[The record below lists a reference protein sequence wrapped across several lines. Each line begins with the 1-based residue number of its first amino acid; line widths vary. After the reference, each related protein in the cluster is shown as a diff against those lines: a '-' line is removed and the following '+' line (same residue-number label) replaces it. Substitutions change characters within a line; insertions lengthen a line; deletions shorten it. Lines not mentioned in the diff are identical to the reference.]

1 MKKVSFIII
10 LLLLY
15 ILSCTEQMV
24 LVSISSSGYGRVTF
38 YNSAE
43 SAIEVASGTK
53 VTVIATPDENCEFK
67 GWYVGNSDTPVST
80 EATYTFSA
88 NGDVALIAKF
98 NEIKKIISVATSGN
112 GGVAIKNKAGSSA
125 EFVFGTTVS
134 IVATPDEG
142 YDFVGWF
149 VNGSNTPVS
158 TDATYTF
165 TVSEDVSFIGKFVQ
179 AKKTVSVTTPGN
191 GSVVIRNNGGETAEL
206 LAGST
211 VVVVATPND
220 KCEFLGWFKEDG
232 KTLVSTDVTYIF
244 TLSSDISLVAKF
256 SECKKKL
263 SVKTFDNGSVAI
275 KDNDS
280 KNAELLVGTNVTI
293 IATPNDTYEFK
304 GWFVDGSDT
313 LISTEVTYTF
323 VLNDDVSLVAKFE
336 KAKRNVMV
344 VTTSNGRAT
353 IRNTSSESADLAV
366 GTIVAVSAIPTEDSE
381 FLGWFVGNSDAPV
394 STEEI
399 YMFTLSE
406 DIILIAKF
414 SGSKRRVSVSTS
426 GNGSVSIKDNAG
438 SSLELVPGSNVT
450 VVATPNENCNFEG
463 WFVGNSTT
471 PISTDA
477 IYTFTLSEDVALV
490 AKFVKTI
497 KNVSVRATE
506 NGRVAIKDKN
516 GSSTEILIGTDVTVI
531 ATPNEY
537 CEFKGWFVGNSD
549 TPISTDAIYTFTVN
563 EDISLVAKFAKPINN
578 VSVIASG
585 NGCVTIRN
593 NGSESAELPAGTS
606 VAVVAITDV
615 DFKFLGWFV
624 GNSETPVST
633 EEIYMFTLSE
643 DIILVAK
650 FAEPSV
656 DIDPVEIDLN
666 PSGSIGGY
674 DYVDL
679 GLSVMWATY
688 NVGASSLE
696 EFGEYYAW
704 GETTPY
710 NNFTNINYFWSHYPC
725 SPDRVIA
732 SIYDAATVNW
742 GDQWRMPTYEE
753 QQELSNGCKW
763 IWVENLDNSNVSGYV
778 GVSLKNNKCIFL
790 PASGYKSHHDY
801 ERPTETDAIY
811 WSSTAVAE
819 WGMLGFQAGTA
830 ANCIEFM
837 PKRDNPVTW
846 SIWAMGKGATVRAVV
861 GAPNDY
867 FPDPSDNVIDD
878 AETSRQGFTVNG
890 KIGGYT
896 YVDMGLPSG
905 TLWATYNVGAE
916 MPSEYGDHFAWGET
930 APKSLYD
937 KDTYAFFTGF
947 SDGVMSMS
955 QYSKYVWDK
964 RCGKQDYKLI
974 LEDIDDAATVN
985 WGSEWCMPTM
995 EQYAE
1000 LDKYCKVWRKDIV
1013 VNGKTIIGAIVE
1025 SCINGNRMYIPYAGW
1040 EAGTMPNSYMH
1051 GWYWTSE
1058 VSEDANYRAKQMIV
1072 KDEEY
1077 ILDTSQDSNRENGLS
1092 VRAVVKKN
1100 K

>member
-1 MKKVSFIII
+1 MKKVSFIIM

-15 ILSCTEQMV
+15 MISCTEQAV
-24 LVSISSSGYGRVTF
+24 LVSISSSGYGRVAF
-38 YNSAE
+38 YNSAGN
-43 SAIEVASGTK
+43 AIEVSSGTK
-53 VTVIATPDENCEFK
+53 VTVVATPDENCEFK

-88 NGDVALIAKF
+88 NDDVALIAKF
-98 NEIKKIISVATSGN
+98 DVIRKIISVASSGN
-112 GGVAIKNKAGSSA
+112 GSVAIKNKPDSYA

-134 IVATPDEG
+134 IVATPDEN
-142 YDFVGWF
+142 YDFKGWF
-149 VNGSNTPVS
+149 INGSDTPVS
-158 TDATYTF
+158 TDVTYTF
-165 TVSEDVSFIGKFVQ
+165 TVSEDVSFVGKFVQ

-206 LAGST
+206 LVGST

-232 KTLVSTDVTYIF
+232 KTLISTDVTYIF

-263 SVKTFDNGSVAI
+263 SVKTYDNGSVAI

-280 KNAELLVGTNVTI
+280 KNAELLVGTSVTI

-304 GWFVDGSDT
+304 GWFGNGSDT
-313 LISTEVTYTF
+313 PISTEATYTF
-323 VLNDDVSLVAKFE
+323 VLNEDVSLVAKFE

-353 IRNTSSESADLAV
+353 IRNTGSESADIPV
-366 GTIVAVSAIPTEDSE
+366 GSVVAVSAIPTGDSE
-381 FLGWFVGNSDAPV
+381 FLGWFVGNSDTPV

-414 SGSKRRVSVSTS
+414 SGSKIRVSVSTS
-426 GNGSVSIKDNAG
+426 GNGSVSIKDNVG

-450 VVATPNENCNFEG
+450 VVATPNENCKFEG

-477 IYTFTLSEDVALV
+477 TYTFTLSEDVALV

-516 GSSTEILIGTDVTVI
+516 GSSAEILIGSDVTVV

-549 TPISTDAIYTFTVN
+549 TPISTDATYTFTVS
-563 EDISLVAKFAKPINN
+563 EDVALVAKFAKPIIN
-578 VSVIASG
+578 VSVITAG
-585 NGCVTIRN
+585 NGSVTIRN
-593 NGSESAELPAGTS
+593 NGSESAELVAGTS
-606 VAVVAITDV
+606 VAVVATPDENYEFI
-615 DFKFLGWFV
+615 GWFV

-633 EEIYMFTLSE
+633 AEIYMFTLSE

-710 NNFTNINYFWSHYPC
+710 NNFTNINYFWSHDPC
-725 SPDRVIA
+725 SPDRAIA

-763 IWVENLDNSNVSGYV
+763 IWVENVNNSNVSGYV

-801 ERPTETDAIY
+801 EQPTETDAIY
-811 WSSTAVAE
+811 WSSTATAE
-819 WGMLGFQAGTA
+819 WGILGYQAGTA

-846 SIWAMGKGATVRAVV
+846 SNWTMGKGATVRAVV

-867 FPDPSDNVIDD
+867 FPDPSDNVIDE

-890 KIGGYT
+890 EIGGYT

-916 MPSEYGDHFAWGET
+916 TPSEYGDHFAWGET
-930 APKSLYD
+930 EPKSLYD

-947 SDGVMSMS
+947 SDGVMSMP

-974 LEDIDDAATVN
+974 LEDVDDAATVN
-985 WGSEWCMPTM
+985 WGSEWCMPTI

-1040 EAGTMPNSYMH
+1040 EAGTIPNSYMH
-1051 GWYWTSE
+1051 GWYWTAE
-1058 VSEDANYRAKQMIV
+1058 VSEEANYRAKQMIV

-1077 ILDTSQDSNRENGLS
+1077 ILDTTQDSSRENGLS

>member
-1 MKKVSFIII
+1 M

-15 ILSCTEQMV
+15 MLSCTEQMV

-88 NGDVALIAKF
+88 NDDVALIAKF

-112 GGVAIKNKAGSSA
+112 GSVAIKNKAGSSA

-149 VNGSNTPVS
+149 VNGSDTPVS

-263 SVKTFDNGSVAI
+263 SVKTFDDGSVAI

-353 IRNTSSESADLAV
+353 IRNTSSESADIAV

-381 FLGWFVGNSDAPV
+381 FLGWFVGNSDAPI

-426 GNGSVSIKDNAG
+426 GNGGVSIKDNAG

-549 TPISTDAIYTFTVN
+549 TPISTDATYTFTVSG
-563 EDISLVAKFAKPINN
+563 DVALVAKFAKPIIN
-578 VSVIASG
+578 VSVITVG
-585 NGCVTIRN
+585 NGSVTIRN
-593 NGSESAELPAGTS
+593 NGSESAELAAGTS
-606 VAVVAITDV
+606 VAVVATPMSGS
-615 DFKFLGWFV
+615 DFVGWFV

-633 EEIYMFTLSE
+633 ADIYMFTLTE
-643 DIILVAK
+643 DVILVAK

-801 ERPTETDAIY
+801 EQPTETDAIY

-867 FPDPSDNVIDD
+867 FPDPSDNVIDE

-916 MPSEYGDHFAWGET
+916 MPTEYGDHFAWGET

-985 WGSEWCMPTM
+985 WGSEWCMPTI

-1000 LDKYCKVWRKDIV
+1000 LDRYCKVWRKDIV

-1077 ILDTSQDSNRENGLS
+1077 ILDTSQDSNREDGLS

>member
-112 GGVAIKNKAGSSA
+112 GSVVIKNKAGSSA

-165 TVSEDVSFIGKFVQ
+165 TVSEDVTFIGKFVQ
-179 AKKTVSVTTPGN
+179 AKKTVSVIANGN
-191 GSVVIRNNGGETAEL
+191 GRVTITNNGSEFAEL
-206 LAGST
+206 AAG
-211 VVVVATPND
+211 
-220 KCEFLGWFKEDG
+220 
-232 KTLVSTDVTYIF
+232 
-244 TLSSDISLVAKF
+244 
-256 SECKKKL
+256 
-263 SVKTFDNGSVAI
+263 
-275 KDNDS
+275 
-280 KNAELLVGTNVTI
+280 
-293 IATPNDTYEFK
+293 
-304 GWFVDGSDT
+304 
-313 LISTEVTYTF
+313 
-323 VLNDDVSLVAKFE
+323 
-336 KAKRNVMV
+336 
-344 VTTSNGRAT
+344 TS
-353 IRNTSSESADLAV
+353 
-366 GTIVAVSAIPTEDSE
+366 VAVSAIPDENYK
-381 FLGWFVGNSDAPV
+381 FKGWYVANSDTPV
-394 STEEI
+394 STNEVYI
-399 YMFTLSE
+399 FTLSE
-406 DIILIAKF
+406 DVILVAKF
-414 SGSKRRVSVSTS
+414 ASPSDDIEPVQVSISSS
-426 GNGSVSIKDNAG
+426 GNGRVAFYNSAENAMEVSSGTK
-438 SSLELVPGSNVT
+438 VT
-450 VVATPNENCNFEG
+450 VVATPDENC
-463 WFVGNSTT
+463 
-471 PISTDA
+471 
-477 IYTFTLSEDVALV
+477 
-490 AKFVKTI
+490 K
-497 KNVSVRATE
+497 
-506 NGRVAIKDKN
+506 
-516 GSSTEILIGTDVTVI
+516 
-531 ATPNEY
+531 
-537 CEFKGWFVGNSD
+537 FKGW
-549 TPISTDAIYTFTVN
+549 Y
-563 EDISLVAKFAKPINN
+563 
-578 VSVIASG
+578 
-585 NGCVTIRN
+585 
-593 NGSESAELPAGTS
+593 
-606 VAVVAITDV
+606 
-615 DFKFLGWFV
+615 V
-624 GNSETPVST
+624 GNSETPVSIEAT
-633 EEIYMFTLSE
+633 YTFSASDDVVLIAKFVKLINVSVIANGNGRVTITNNGSEFAELAAGTSVAVSAIPDDNYKFKGWYVANSDTPVSTNEVYIFTLSE
-643 DIILVAK
+643 DVILVAK

-867 FPDPSDNVIDD
+867 FPDPSDNVIDE

-985 WGSEWCMPTM
+985 WGPEWCMPTM

>member
-1 MKKVSFIII
+1 M
-10 LLLLY
+10 
-15 ILSCTEQMV
+15 LSCTEQLV
-24 LVSISSSGYGRVTF
+24 QVSISSSGNGRVTF

-88 NGDVALIAKF
+88 NSDVALIAKF

-112 GGVAIKNKAGSSA
+112 GSVAIKNKAGSSA

-142 YDFVGWF
+142 DDFVGWF

-165 TVSEDVSFIGKFVQ
+165 TVSEDVTFIGKFVQ
-179 AKKTVSVTTPGN
+179 AKKTVSVIANGN
-191 GSVVIRNNGGETAEL
+191 GRVTITNNGSEFAEL
-206 LAGST
+206 AAG
-211 VVVVATPND
+211 
-220 KCEFLGWFKEDG
+220 
-232 KTLVSTDVTYIF
+232 
-244 TLSSDISLVAKF
+244 
-256 SECKKKL
+256 
-263 SVKTFDNGSVAI
+263 
-275 KDNDS
+275 
-280 KNAELLVGTNVTI
+280 
-293 IATPNDTYEFK
+293 
-304 GWFVDGSDT
+304 
-313 LISTEVTYTF
+313 
-323 VLNDDVSLVAKFE
+323 
-336 KAKRNVMV
+336 
-344 VTTSNGRAT
+344 TS
-353 IRNTSSESADLAV
+353 
-366 GTIVAVSAIPTEDSE
+366 VAVSAIPD
-381 FLGWFVGNSDAPV
+381 
-394 STEEI
+394 
-399 YMFTLSE
+399 
-406 DIILIAKF
+406 
-414 SGSKRRVSVSTS
+414 
-426 GNGSVSIKDNAG
+426 
-438 SSLELVPGSNVT
+438 
-450 VVATPNENCNFEG
+450 ENCKFEG
-463 WFVGNSTT
+463 W
-471 PISTDA
+471 
-477 IYTFTLSEDVALV
+477 YVA
-490 AKFVKTI
+490 
-497 KNVSVRATE
+497 
-506 NGRVAIKDKN
+506 D
-516 GSSTEILIGTDVTVI
+516 
-531 ATPNEY
+531 
-537 CEFKGWFVGNSD
+537 SD
-549 TPISTDAIYTFTVN
+549 
-563 EDISLVAKFAKPINN
+563 
-578 VSVIASG
+578 
-585 NGCVTIRN
+585 
-593 NGSESAELPAGTS
+593 
-606 VAVVAITDV
+606 
-615 DFKFLGWFV
+615 
-624 GNSETPVST
+624 TPVST
-633 EEIYMFTLSE
+633 NEVYIFTLIE
-643 DIILVAK
+643 DVILVAK
-650 FAEPSV
+650 FASLSD
-656 DIDPVEIDLN
+656 DIEPVEIDLN

-763 IWVENLDNSNVSGYV
+763 IWVENLNNSNVSGYV

-867 FPDPSDNVIDD
+867 FPDPSDNVIDE

-937 KDTYAFFTGF
+937 IDTYAFFTGF
-947 SDGVMSMS
+947 SDAVMSMP

-985 WGSEWCMPTM
+985 WGSEWCMPTI

-1025 SCINGNRMYIPYAGW
+1025 SCINGNRMYIPSAGW
-1040 EAGTMPNSYMH
+1040 EAGSMPNSYMSA
-1051 GWYWTSE
+1051 WYWTSE

-1072 KDEEY
+1072 KFDDY
-1077 ILDTSQDSNRENGLS
+1077 ILDTSQDSNREYGLS

-1100 K
+1100 E